1 MKLILIGD
9 PGAGKGTQ
17 AEILCRMCDIPTIST
32 GNILRAAVKNGTPV
46 GLKAK
51 DYIENGNIKNSV
63 NFPSISVPRSEHPRV
78 CVMHDN
84 VPNILAQITSA
95 FSAKNINIESI
106 NSGSKGE
113 VAYTI
118 VETITLFDKEI
129 VDKIAEIKGVFGVRP
144 FNA

>member
-1 MKLILIGD
+1 M
-9 PGAGKGTQ
+9 AGQ
-17 AEILCRMCDIPTIST
+17 QLDEFMVR
-32 GNILRAAVKNGTPV
+32 
-46 GLKAK
+46 
-51 DYIENGNIKNSV
+51 GNIKNSV
-63 NFPSISVPRSEHPRV
+63 NFPSISVPRSDYPRV

-84 VPNILAQITSA
+84 IPNILAQITSA

-129 VDKIAEIKGVFGVRP
+129 VDKIAEINGVFGVRP